1 LSSGKGGVHNFM
13 RIYESSIHEVFMWLL
28 LEICEVLLISRF
40 YEVEFV
46 KVDVFRCM
54 FVKMS

>member
-1 LSSGKGGVHNFM
+1 M